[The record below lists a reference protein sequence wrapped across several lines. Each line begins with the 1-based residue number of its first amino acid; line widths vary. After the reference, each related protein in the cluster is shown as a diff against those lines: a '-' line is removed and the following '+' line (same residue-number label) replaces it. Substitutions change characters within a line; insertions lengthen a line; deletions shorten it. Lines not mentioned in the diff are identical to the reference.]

1 MGQQLGAYPGQCPVT
16 ERISDQ
22 IVRLPLYSGL
32 SETDQDRILEAIQEF
47 RVPKLERAV
56 SFAMSAANK

>member
-1 MGQQLGAYPGQCPVT
+1 MGQQLGGYPGQCPVT

-32 SETDQDRILEAIQEF
+32 TPTDQDRILEAIQEF
-47 RVPKLERAV
+47 RVPKLERRV
-56 SFAMSAANK
+56 SFAMFAANK